1 MQVLKC
7 HNTFA
12 ALHRGNG
19 NRAAPDQSAFSKKES
34 ANESLICQRFDIVRA
49 DALLATPRAMNNLPR
64 YLYRALRP
72 AEISAGYV
80 LIPKAQKPFLAHPR
94 LPQILAWNL
103 GEKPEHAVREHQ
115 WDKPGNQYETSGVST
130 TPHFHR
136 ARYYAEYCD
145 PTRMIVATKFI
156 ATIDA
161 TIFGALGICA
171 HRVAD
176 YVPSSLISV
185 PEDDEII
192 LVCPAAP
199 HFPKELIVGITSV

>member
-1 MQVLKC
+1 
-7 HNTFA
+7 
-12 ALHRGNG
+12 
-19 NRAAPDQSAFSKKES
+19 
-34 ANESLICQRFDIVRA
+34 
-49 DALLATPRAMNNLPR
+49 
-64 YLYRALRP
+64 
-72 AEISAGYV
+72 
-80 LIPKAQKPFLAHPR
+80 
-94 LPQILAWNL
+94 
-103 GEKPEHAVREHQ
+103 
-115 WDKPGNQYETSGVST
+115 VST

-145 PTRMIVATKFI
+145 PTRMIVATKFT